1 MSDDNLEE
9 DEWDGE
15 TLPADT
21 RENEHDPLVRWTAQL
36 LVRGMKPSQIRRKV
50 ADASLER
57 RLAPDEWNALMSD
70 AGKLAENMREMV
82 VMKAELDDTD
92 WLRLDSYARRRR
104 SMERM
109 ERLIIRAEEQAD
121 TVSKL
126 GQVSFMVGGLI
137 KQQDGL
143 DRMSGAQDAKPQV
156 IVNIGYDPLE
166 QMREVLQ
173 KEIIDIENKAESDDD
188 SNDNLVDTFD

>member
-1 MSDDNLEE
+1 MEEDNL

-15 TLPADT
+15 TLPAE
-21 RENEHDPLVRWTAQL
+21 REHDPLVRWTAQL
-36 LVRGMKPSQIRRKV
+36 LVRGLRPSEIRRKV
-50 ADASLER
+50 SDASLER
-57 RLAPDEWNALMSD
+57 RLDPDEWASLMTD
-70 AGKLAENMREMV
+70 ASTLAENMREMV

-104 SMERM
+104 SLERM
-109 ERLIIRAEEQAD
+109 ERLIIKAEEQAD

-143 DRMSGAQDAKPQV
+143 DKMSGAQDAKPQV
-156 IVNIGYDPLE
+156 VVNIGYDPLE

-173 KEIIDIENKAESDDD
+173 KEIIEIEAIVEDDVED
-188 SNDNLVDTFD
+188 DEDLVDTSD

>member
-1 MSDDNLEE
+1 MEEDNL

-15 TLPADT
+15 TLPAE
-21 RENEHDPLVRWTAQL
+21 REHDPLVRWTAQL
-36 LVRGMKPSQIRRKV
+36 LVRGLRPSEIRRKV
-50 ADASLER
+50 SDASLER
-57 RLAPDEWNALMSD
+57 RLDPDEWASLMTD
-70 AGKLAENMREMV
+70 ASTLAENMREMV

-104 SMERM
+104 SLERM
-109 ERLIIRAEEQAD
+109 ERLIIKAEEQAD

-143 DRMSGAQDAKPQV
+143 DKMSGAQDAKPQV
-156 IVNIGYDPLE
+156 VVNIGYDPLE

-173 KEIIDIENKAESDDD
+173 KEIIEIEAIVEDDVE
-188 SNDNLVDTFD
+188 NDEDLVDTSE

>member
-1 MSDDNLEE
+1 MEEDNL

-15 TLPADT
+15 TLPAE
-21 RENEHDPLVRWTAQL
+21 REHDPLVRWTAQL
-36 LVRGMKPSQIRRKV
+36 LVRGLRPSEIRRKV
-50 ADASLER
+50 SDASLER
-57 RLAPDEWNALMSD
+57 RLDPDEWASLMTD
-70 AGKLAENMREMV
+70 ASTLAENMREMV

-104 SMERM
+104 SLERM
-109 ERLIIRAEEQAD
+109 ERLIIKAEEQAD

-143 DRMSGAQDAKPQV
+143 DKMSGAQDAKPQV
-156 IVNIGYDPLE
+156 VVNIGYDPLE

-173 KEIIDIENKAESDDD
+173 KEIIEIEAIVEDDED
-188 SNDNLVDTFD
+188 LVDTSD

>member
-1 MSDDNLEE
+1 MEEDNL

-15 TLPADT
+15 TLPAE
-21 RENEHDPLVRWTAQL
+21 REHDPLVRWTAQL
-36 LVRGMKPSQIRRKV
+36 LVRGLRPSEIRRKV
-50 ADASLER
+50 SDASLER
-57 RLAPDEWNALMSD
+57 RLDPDEWASLMTD
-70 AGKLAENMREMV
+70 ASALAENMREMV

-104 SMERM
+104 SLERM
-109 ERLIIRAEEQAD
+109 ERLIIKAEEQAD

-143 DRMSGAQDAKPQV
+143 DKMSGAQDAKPQV
-156 IVNIGYDPLE
+156 VVNIGYDPLE

-173 KEIIDIENKAESDDD
+173 KEIIEIEAIVEDDVE
-188 SNDNLVDTFD
+188 NDEDLVDTSE

>member
-1 MSDDNLEE
+1 MSEDNFDE

-57 RLAPDEWNALMSD
+57 RLDPDEWNRLMSD

-109 ERLIIRAEEQAD
+109 ERLIIKAEEQAD

-137 KQQDGL
+137 
-143 DRMSGAQDAKPQV
+143 
-156 IVNIGYDPLE
+156 
-166 QMREVLQ
+166 
-173 KEIIDIENKAESDDD
+173 
-188 SNDNLVDTFD
+188 

>member
-1 MSDDNLEE
+1 MEEDNL

-15 TLPADT
+15 TLPAE
-21 RENEHDPLVRWTAQL
+21 REHDPLVRWTAQL
-36 LVRGMKPSQIRRKV
+36 LVRGLRPSEIRRKV
-50 ADASLER
+50 SDASLER
-57 RLAPDEWNALMSD
+57 RLDPDEWASLMTD
-70 AGKLAENMREMV
+70 ASTLAENMREMV

-104 SMERM
+104 SLERM
-109 ERLIIRAEEQAD
+109 ERLIIKAEEQAD

-143 DRMSGAQDAKPQV
+143 DKMSGAQDAKPQV
-156 IVNIGYDPLE
+156 VVNIGYDPLE

-173 KEIIDIENKAESDDD
+173 KEIIEIEAIVEDDAE
-188 SNDNLVDTFD
+188 NDEDLVDTSE

>member
-1 MSDDNLEE
+1 MEEDNL

-15 TLPADT
+15 TLPAE
-21 RENEHDPLVRWTAQL
+21 REHDPLVRWTAQL
-36 LVRGMKPSQIRRKV
+36 LVRGLRPSEIRRKV
-50 ADASLER
+50 SDASLER
-57 RLAPDEWNALMSD
+57 RLDPDEWASLMTD
-70 AGKLAENMREMV
+70 ASALAENMREMV

-104 SMERM
+104 SLERM
-109 ERLIIRAEEQAD
+109 ERLIIKAEEQAD

-143 DRMSGAQDAKPQV
+143 DKMSGAQDAKPQV
-156 IVNIGYDPLE
+156 VVNIGYDPLE

-173 KEIIDIENKAESDDD
+173 KEIIEIEAIVEDDAE
-188 SNDNLVDTFD
+188 NDEDLVDTSE

>member
-1 MSDDNLEE
+1 
-9 DEWDGE
+9 
-15 TLPADT
+15 
-21 RENEHDPLVRWTAQL
+21 
-36 LVRGMKPSQIRRKV
+36 MKPSQIRRKV

-57 RLAPDEWNALMSD
+57 RLDPDEWNRLMSD

-109 ERLIIRAEEQAD
+109 ERLIIKAEEQAD

-143 DRMSGAQDAKPQV
+143 DKMSGAQDAKPQV

-173 KEIIDIENKAESDDD
+173 KEIIDIENKAETDDD
-188 SNDNLVDTFD
+188 LVDTSD

>member
-1 MSDDNLEE
+1 MEEDNL

-15 TLPADT
+15 TLPAE
-21 RENEHDPLVRWTAQL
+21 REHDPLVRWTAQL
-36 LVRGMKPSQIRRKV
+36 LVRGLRPSEIRRKV
-50 ADASLER
+50 SDASLER
-57 RLAPDEWNALMSD
+57 RLDPDEWASLMTD
-70 AGKLAENMREMV
+70 ASTLAENMREMV

-104 SMERM
+104 SLERM
-109 ERLIIRAEEQAD
+109 ERLIIKAEEQAD

-143 DRMSGAQDAKPQV
+143 DKMSGAQDAKPQV
-156 IVNIGYDPLE
+156 VVNIGYDPLE

-173 KEIIDIENKAESDDD
+173 KEIIEIEAIVEDDVE
-188 SNDNLVDTFD
+188 NDEDLVDTSD